1 MADDLSHIAEPL
13 RRLAIPVSE
22 FHLDPANARLH
33 PERNLEAIKS
43 SLARFGQRKPI
54 VVRRD
59 GMVIEAGNGTLEAAR
74 ALGWTHLAAVI
85 VDDDATTATGF
96 SLADNRSGELA
107 EWDDAALGQLLGGL
121 RLDGFEVDVLGWTD
135 EELDALLAGEPPATG
150 ASVALQDDVP
160 PEPAAVAVSKRGDL
174 WFLGDHRLLCG
185 DSTKAEDVQRLMNGE
200 RAVLFAVVLDSST

>member
-1 MADDLSHIAEPL
+1 
-13 RRLAIPVSE
+13 
-22 FHLDPANARLH
+22 
-33 PERNLEAIKS
+33 
-43 SLARFGQRKPI
+43 
-54 VVRRD
+54 
-59 GMVIEAGNGTLEAAR
+59 
-74 ALGWTHLAAVI
+74 VI